1 MQDKNS
7 VKNGNEMIYQEVKM
21 NRKVLG
27 WNINQRSG
35 LGKKIPELVFQ
46 ELLEQNA
53 DIIVLTEVVKNDSLN
68 SFIQKMRETG
78 YKSAISKNE
87 NTNDVCILWKAELY
101 QLLNV
106 DDSLIT
112 AMENDNPNY
121 LMVELKDQ
129 NDKKFNVVGYRIRV
143 GSKESVNEYEGR
155 ARQMKIVTEKL
166 ALLNGP
172 TMVVTDSNNLRRG
185 ATRKEWNLSV
195 LDSMLAAIGF
205 IRNTPEG
212 SSIYA
217 ETAVSQEYEFAEDH
231 IITKGIEIRDA
242 EYDRDFVKRDTDIYA
257 WGKDFTKHIE
267 GSNFYKQILVGFP
280 DHAIV
285 KGYFEIV

>member
-1 MQDKNS
+1 MS
-7 VKNGNEMIYQEVKM
+7 
-21 NRKVLG
+21 RKVLG

-35 LGKKIPELVFQ
+35 LGKEIPELVLQ
-46 ELLEQNA
+46 ELLEQDA
-53 DIIVLTEVVKNDSLN
+53 DIIVLTEVVKTDSL
-68 SFIQKMRETG
+68 SVFIQNMREAG
-78 YKSAISKNE
+78 YESAISKNE
-87 NTNDVCILWKAELY
+87 NTNEVCILWKAELY

-112 AMENDNPNY
+112 ANKNDNPNY

-129 NDKKFNVVGYRIRV
+129 NDKRFNVVGYRIRV
-143 GSKESVNEYEGR
+143 GSKESINEYEGR

-172 TMVVTDSNNLRRG
+172 IMVVTDSNNLRRG

-195 LDSMLAAIGF
+195 LDSMLADVGF
-205 IRNTPEG
+205 KRNTPDG

-217 ETAVSQEYEFAEDH
+217 EIAISPEYEFPEDH
-231 IITKGIEIRDA
+231 IITKGIEVADVQ
-242 EYDRDFVKRDTDIYA
+242 YDRNFVKRDTDVYI
-257 WGKDFTKHIE
+257 WGKDFTKHVE
-267 GSNFYKQILVGFP
+267 GTSFYKQIRVGFP

-285 KGYFEIV
+285 KGYFEFG

>member
-1 MQDKNS
+1 
-7 VKNGNEMIYQEVKM
+7 M

-35 LGKKIPELVFQ
+35 LGKEIPELVLQ
-46 ELLEQNA
+46 ELLAQDA
-53 DIIVLTEVVKNDSLN
+53 DVIVLTEVVKNDSL
-68 SFIQKMRETG
+68 SVFLQKMRKAG
-78 YKSAISKNE
+78 YESAISKNE
-87 NTNDVCILWKAELY
+87 NTNEVCILWKAELY

-112 AMENDNPNY
+112 AKENDNPNY

-143 GSKESVNEYEGR
+143 GSKESTNEYEGR

-166 ALLNGP
+166 ALLDGP

-195 LDSMLAAIGF
+195 LDSMLAAVGF
-205 IRNTPEG
+205 KRNTPEG

-217 ETAVSQEYEFAEDH
+217 ENAVSPEYEFAEDH
-231 IITKGIEIRDA
+231 IITKEIEISDF
-242 EYDRDFVKRDTDIYA
+242 EYDRDFVKRNTEVYM

-267 GSNFYKQILVGFP
+267 GTNFYKQIREGFP

-285 KGYFEIV
+285 KGHFGIA

>member
-1 MQDKNS
+1 MS
-7 VKNGNEMIYQEVKM
+7 
-21 NRKVLG
+21 RKVLG

-35 LGKKIPELVFQ
+35 LGKEIPEFVLQ
-46 ELLEQNA
+46 ELLEQDA
-53 DIIVLTEVVKNDSLN
+53 DVIVLTEVVKNDSL
-68 SFIQKMRETG
+68 SVFLQKMHEAG
-78 YKSAISKNE
+78 YESAISKNE
-87 NTNDVCILWKAELY
+87 NTNEVCILWKVEYY
-101 QLLNV
+101 QLLNI

-112 AMENDNPNY
+112 AKENDNPNY
-121 LMVELKDQ
+121 LMVGLKDQ

-143 GSKESVNEYEGR
+143 GSKESTNEYEDR

-195 LDSMLAAIGF
+195 LDSMLAAVGF

-217 ETAVSQEYEFAEDH
+217 ETAVSKEFEFAEDH

-242 EYDRDFVKRDTDIYA
+242 EYDRDFVKRDTDIYV

-267 GSNFYKQILVGFP
+267 GTDFYKQILVGFP

>member
-1 MQDKNS
+1 MS
-7 VKNGNEMIYQEVKM
+7 
-21 NRKVLG
+21 RKVLG

-35 LGKKIPELVFQ
+35 LGKEIPELVFQ
-46 ELLEQNA
+46 ELLAQDA
-53 DIIVLTEVVKNDSLN
+53 DIIVLTEVVKNESF
-68 SFIQKMRETG
+68 SVFIQKMHDAG
-78 YKSAISKNE
+78 YESAISKNE
-87 NTNDVCILWKAELY
+87 NTNEVCILWKGEYY

-106 DDSLIT
+106 DNSLIT
-112 AMENDNPNY
+112 AKENYNPNY

-143 GSKESVNEYEGR
+143 GSKESTNEYEGR

-166 ALLNGP
+166 ELLNGP

-195 LDSMLAAIGF
+195 LDSMLAAVGF

-217 ETAVSQEYEFAEDH
+217 ETAVSPEYEFAEDH

-242 EYDRDFVKRDTDIYA
+242 EYDRDFVKRDTDIYV

>member
-1 MQDKNS
+1 MKLTEELFEKS
-7 VKNGNEMIYQEVKM
+7 VKEKEIV

-35 LGKKIPELVFQ
+35 LGKKIPKLVFQ
-46 ELLEQNA
+46 ELLDQDA
-53 DIIVLTEVVKNDSLN
+53 DIIVLTEVVKNDSL
-68 SFIQKMRETG
+68 SVFIQKMREAG
-78 YKSAISKNE
+78 FESAISKNE
-87 NTNDVCILWKAELY
+87 NTNEVCILWKAELY

-112 AMENDNPNY
+112 AKVNDNPNY

-143 GSKESVNEYEGR
+143 GTKESINEYEGR
-155 ARQMKIVTEKL
+155 ARQMKIVTDKL

-185 ATRKEWNLSV
+185 ATVKEWNLSV
-195 LDSMLAAIGF
+195 LDSMLADVGF
-205 IRNTPEG
+205 KRNTPDG

-217 ETAVSQEYEFAEDH
+217 ETAISSEYEFAEDH
-231 IITKGIEIRDA
+231 IITNGIEISDSK
-242 EYDRDFVKRDTDIYA
+242 YDRDFVKRDMEIYT

-267 GSNFYKQILVGFP
+267 GNTFYKQIQVGFP

-285 KGYFEIV
+285 KGYFKMA

>member
-1 MQDKNS
+1 MK
-7 VKNGNEMIYQEVKM
+7 
-21 NRKVLG
+21 RKVLG

-35 LGKKIPELVFQ
+35 LGKEIPELVLQ
-46 ELLEQNA
+46 ELLDQDA
-53 DIIVLTEVVKNDSLN
+53 DVIVLTEVVKNDSL
-68 SFIQKMRETG
+68 SAFIQKMREAG
-78 YKSAISKNE
+78 YESVVSKNE
-87 NTNDVCILWKAELY
+87 NTNEVCILWKADLY

-106 DDSLIT
+106 DDSLVT
-112 AMENDNPNY
+112 AKENDNPNY

-143 GSKESVNEYEGR
+143 GSRESVDEYEGR

-166 ALLNGP
+166 AALTGP

-185 ATRKEWNLSV
+185 ATRKEWNLSI
-195 LDSMLAAIGF
+195 LDSMLSEVGF
-205 IRNTPEG
+205 KRNTPEG

-217 ETAVSQEYEFAEDH
+217 ETAASPEYEFAEDH
-231 IITKGIEIRDA
+231 IITKEIEVRDL
-242 EYDRDFVKRDTDIYA
+242 EYDRDFVKRDTGVYM

-267 GSNFYKQILVGFP
+267 GTSFYKQICVGFP